1 MGKEGWG
8 ARQRR
13 LGDGDDVRAYDAVDI
28 EEWLERSATT
38 QLWFA
43 CELGRSLDGIVPVAE
58 CWRRWTES
66 TSPKLSPLLFDEAI
80 KERRQTLVNW
90 IEGNNE
96 HPFVIVADSADEALA
111 FLARALLEP
120 RSEEHTS
127 ELQSLMRISY
137 AGFCLKK

>member
-1 MGKEGWG
+1 ML
-8 ARQRR
+8 R
-13 LGDGDDVRAYDAVDI
+13 LLPRFTRPDTLFPYTTRY
-28 EEWLERSATT
+28 RS
-38 QLWFA
+38 
-43 CELGRSLDGIVPVAE
+43 
-58 CWRRWTES
+58 TES

-120 RSEEHTS
+120 DGT
-127 ELQSLMRISY
+127 
-137 AGFCLKK
+137 AGVLHDRAVLATDADALEIGRASCRDRVCQNV